1 MGLIDEVKK
10 KRDSWISRFEEQ
22 RQEQVYEPDTRP
34 PEVVKKEIL
43 ENCRRVGVF
52 PKKEGDR

>member
-34 PEVVKKEIL
+34 PEVVEKEIL

>member
-22 RQEQVYEPDTRP
+22 RQEQVYEPDTRA
-34 PEVVKKEIL
+34 PEVVEKEIL

-52 PKKEGDR
+52 PKKEDGR